1 MFRSANDVGGLG
13 NPNRII
19 KLELPRPTTVNPI
32 TVLTLLNIAAVERS
46 QISSK
51 TLATRNPL
59 H

>member
-46 QISSK
+46 QI
-51 TLATRNPL
+51 
-59 H
+59 